1 MPVAERLPAAD
12 LSRIDD
18 ATLVARAG
26 ARDEL
31 AVRELTRRY
40 NRRLYRLARGIVQN
54 DAEAEDVVQAAYV
67 RAFTSLARFRGESAF
82 GTWITRIAMNDALE
96 RRRRRRPSEDW
107 TAETEPRLRGSV
119 LRFPSSASAPPD
131 PEHDMARQEVR
142 ELLERSID
150 TLPDTFR
157 LAFIARVVE
166 GMSLE
171 ETAALLGVKPETVK
185 TRVHRA
191 RARLRQEM
199 ERRIGPGMGA
209 VFPFDGARCERMTAA
224 VVRAVTGNADDTS
237 ASNS

>member
-1 MPVAERLPAAD
+1 MALPERLPED
-12 LSRIDD
+12 LTVVDD
-18 ATLVARAG
+18 AELVGRVR

-54 DAEAEDVVQAAYV
+54 DGEAEDVVQAAYV
-67 RAFTSLARFRGESAF
+67 RAFTGLAGFRGEAAF
-82 GTWITRIAMNDALE
+82 GTWLTRIAMNEALG
-96 RRRRRRPSEDW
+96 RRRSRRPSEDW
-107 TAETEPRLRGSV
+107 SAETEPRLRGSV
-119 LRFPSSASAPPD
+119 LRFPSSAASPPD
-131 PEHDMARQEVR
+131 PEHSMAREEVR

-166 GMSLE
+166 GLSVE

-191 RARLRQEM
+191 RARLRREIEQ
-199 ERRIGPGMGA
+199 RIGSGFDA
-209 VFPFDGARCERMTAA
+209 VFPFDGARCARMTDA
-224 VVRAVTGNADDTS
+224 VVRAVCGNV
-237 ASNS
+237 